1 MKTLRPH
8 LLILLITMI
17 AALVIVEIG
26 PSPRGVVFAQEP
38 IVVLSQSTESVFR
51 KSLTFNIKAR
61 STAGQIISV
70 RLLRRFPNQRSEQV
84 ERITDF
90 TPAAEVTLKHIWE
103 TEADTIPPWQ
113 AISYRWEFL
122 DSAGNLYKTPPAT
135 AEFAD
140 RSFPWKRLSD
150 GKVAVFYYDQDEK
163 FGQALFLAAQQG
175 YAHIAKA
182 TGHTPEYEIRIVIY
196 NDQAAFCTFYAFRG
210 CRDWVGG
217 QTYAGITVQ
226 WMNRDRDPDHQ
237 RLFKQLV
244 PHELAHAFLGEWL
257 KNALSGVPS
266 WFNEGQAMNNEL
278 EGLDKELE
286 RARGLASINLLRR
299 LPEMGAPGDIT
310 SGDIEE
316 IRNWY
321 AQAASLV
328 AFLYE
333 RWGQDSLGKII
344 TKVNAGKRFY
354 EVLEEHTGLTLY
366 EYEAQWRQWLGAAKL
381 APIPTVVEVTP
392 TVDPF
397 PPTPSG

>member
-26 PSPRGVVFAQEP
+26 PSLRGVVTAQEP

-51 KSLTFNIKAR
+51 KSLTFNIKVK
-61 STAGQIISV
+61 SSAGEIVSV
-70 RLLRRFPNQRSEQV
+70 RLLRRFPSQRSEQV

-90 TPAAEVTLKHIWE
+90 TPAPEVTLKHVWE

-122 DSAGNLYKTPPAT
+122 DSVGNLYKTQPAT

-140 RSFPWKRLSD
+140 KTFDWKRRTD

-163 FGQALFLAAQQG
+163 FGQALFSAAQQG
-175 YAHIAKA
+175 YAHILKA
-182 TGHTPEYEIRIVIY
+182 TGHTPEYEIRVVIY

-226 WMNRDRDPDHQ
+226 WISRKDDPEF
-237 RLFKQLV
+237 RYLFKQLV
-244 PHELAHAFLGEWL
+244 PHELAHAFLGEWI
-257 KNALSGVPS
+257 KNGLSGVPS
-266 WFNEGQAMNNEL
+266 WFDEGQAMNNEL
-278 EGLDKELE
+278 EGLDKEVE
-286 RARGLASINLLRR
+286 RARGLASVNLLRR
-299 LPEMGAPGDIT
+299 VTEMGSPSDIT
-310 SGDIEE
+310 AGDIEE

-321 AQAASLV
+321 AQAAALV

-333 RWGQDSLGKII
+333 RWGEDSLGKII
-344 TKVNAGKRFY
+344 TKVNQGKKFY
-354 EVLEEHTGLTLY
+354 AALQEHTGLTIY
-366 EYEAQWRQWLGAAKL
+366 EFEAQWRQWIGAAKL
-381 APIPTVVEVTP
+381 APTPTAVEATP

-397 PPTPSG
+397 PPTPS